1 LLLARAQYVLRTIID
16 GGAFDTMDAVQQE
29 FNHRL
34 RMWSDSDERAAFDDG
49 ISARGAVPEHWYDSH
64 PELRLMRLI
73 SKEGAQALQPY
84 LRDGITAVVFDR
96 SRFPGDGNWG
106 QPASPVASSA
116 VESSSDSASDSDE
129 LADTDIDLIVFA
141 VSAQVE
147 NTRLRAEIEQLRA
160 ENQQL
165 RNENAQL
172 LQLPTPP
179 SVSPSGA
186 SDASQAMAGLNIGD
200 VYFGASR

>member
-1 LLLARAQYVLRTIID
+1 MGRERRRFLLARAQYVLRTIID
-16 GGAFDTMDAVQQE
+16 GGAFGTLHSVQQE
-29 FNHRL
+29 FNLRL
-34 RMWSDSDERAAFDDG
+34 RMWSDSDERAAFDDA

-64 PELRLMRLI
+64 PELRMMRLI

-106 QPASPVASSA
+106 RPASPVASSA
-116 VESSSDSASDSDE
+116 VQSSSDSGSDSDE
-129 LADTDIDLIVFA
+129 LSENDTELIVFA

-160 ENQQL
+160 EIQQL
-165 RNENAQL
+165 RDENATL

-186 SDASQAMAGLNIGD
+186 NSDTSNATQAWLD
-200 VYFGASR
+200 

>member
-1 LLLARAQYVLRTIID
+1 MLLARAQYVLRTIID

-49 ISARGAVPEHWYDSH
+49 ISARGAVPEHWYDWH

-84 LRDGITAVVFDR
+84 LRDGITTVVFDR
-96 SRFPGDGNWG
+96 DIYNEYPGDGDWG
-106 QPASPVASSA
+106 QPASDFR
-116 VESSSDSASDSDE
+116 SSSGSGSDSDE
-129 LADTDIDLIVFA
+129 LADTDTELIVFA